1 MVIDIDRND
10 NTQEYCLQLLTN
22 MINADQSG
30 QRKDKRKTH
39 LFQLCF
45 FEARQKRNF

>member
-10 NTQEYCLQLLTN
+10 TMQEYCLQLLTN
-22 MINADQSG
+22 MINADQFG
-30 QRKDKRKTH
+30 HRKDKRKTH